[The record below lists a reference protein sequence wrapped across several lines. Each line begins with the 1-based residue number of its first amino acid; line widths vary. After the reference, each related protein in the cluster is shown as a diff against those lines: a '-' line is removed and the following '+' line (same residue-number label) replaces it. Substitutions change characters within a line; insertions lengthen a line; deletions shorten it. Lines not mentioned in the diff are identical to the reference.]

1 MQHNCAFFNIKTTLV
16 KSITNQF
23 HRDKQFICKI
33 YISTA
38 SPLAPAV
45 GQWNYTEYP
54 PIFLKKQIPREE
66 DPHLHYSNPALTMYT
81 IIGPVTNT
89 VEHKRK
95 KTPLSSHN

>member
-1 MQHNCAFFNIKTTLV
+1 MQTNSAFFQHKKKQFV
-16 KSITNQF
+16 KGLTNQF
-23 HRDKQFICKI
+23 HGDKQFICKI

-81 IIGPVTNT
+81 IAYILKSQVQSK
-89 VEHKRK
+89 V
-95 KTPLSSHN
+95 L